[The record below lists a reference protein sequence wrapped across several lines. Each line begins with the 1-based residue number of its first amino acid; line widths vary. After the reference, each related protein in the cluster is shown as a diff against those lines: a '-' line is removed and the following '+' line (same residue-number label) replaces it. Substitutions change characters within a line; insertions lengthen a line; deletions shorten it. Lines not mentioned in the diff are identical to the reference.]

1 MCSNTPSHHQSVL
14 QDRVSPSETSKT
26 PTSPRSPQT
35 KKASPPRKPNSSSN
49 KLSTSSKKNNRTS
62 NNNNSSHRNLY
73 TGSSSRHSSSLSI
86 VVCRRIHDWLCEGS
100 SSSNNSTP
108 RIPDWSNN
116 RDTLSNR
123 WMRKW
128 VVGCHIRCKWA
139 GCTCLSSSR
148 MMMMSILMI

>member
-1 MCSNTPSHHQSVL
+1 MCSNTPSHRQSVL

-35 KKASPPRKPNSSSN
+35 KKASLQRNPNSSSN
-49 KLSTSSKKNNRTS
+49 LSTSSKKNNRTS
-62 NNNNSSHRNLY
+62 NSKSHRNLY

-86 VVCRRIHDWLCEGS
+86 EVCRRIPDWLCEGS
-100 SSSNNSTP
+100 SSSFIP
-108 RIPDWSNN
+108 RIPDWFNN
-116 RDTLSNR
+116 RDTLLNR

-128 VVGCHIRCKWA
+128 VVGCHTRGKWA